1 MAKGAIA
8 RNAIAAILWTF
19 FVADV
24 VAAAT
29 MANRALESL
38 HTVPAYRTSGP
49 LVSIII
55 PTLEE
60 QDYVGDLLDSICGQT
75 YQDLEVIVVDSSPE
89 GPKQL
94 TQEVLA
100 RYGLSLFDLP
110 RLGIAAARNYGAEM
124 AAGEIVMFCDADCI
138 MSPQYVER
146 MVEALGNGAVLAHGV
161 DCFYDSLPCALFSAP
176 WALIKPGWHT
186 TGRGITMRR
195 HDFWEVGGYDEKCDP
210 MQGCRED
217 IDLGRRV
224 ADRYGIESLQVV
236 GDAFIGTSARRGCLV
251 GTALWPVRGVRNGQ
265 IEY

>member
-1 MAKGAIA
+1 MSKGAL
-8 RNAIAAILWTF
+8 AAIIGAF

-38 HTVPAYRTSGP
+38 RTVPAYRTGGP
-49 LVSIII
+49 LVSIVI

-60 QDYVGDLLDSICGQT
+60 QDYVGALLDSICGQT
-75 YQDLEVIVVDSSPE
+75 YQDLGVIVVDSSPDE
-89 GPKQL
+89 PKRL
-94 TQEVLA
+94 TQDVLA
-100 RYGLSLFDLP
+100 QYDLPLFDLP
-110 RLGIAAARNYGAEM
+110 RLGISAARNYGAQV
-124 AAGEIVMFCDADCI
+124 AGGEIVMFCDADCI
-138 MSPQYVER
+138 LSPQYVER
-146 MVEALGNGAVLAHGV
+146 MVEALGNGAALVHGV
-161 DCFYDSLPCALFSAP
+161 DCFYDSLPCALFAAP

-195 HDFWEVGGYDEKCDP
+195 SDFWEVGGYDETCDP

-224 ADRYGIESLQVV
+224 ANRYGIESLQVV
-236 GDAFIGTSARRGCLV
+236 GDSFIATSARRGCLV
-251 GTALWPVRGVRNGQ
+251 GTRLWPVRGVRNGH